1 MSHIPGV
8 ELPHVVEEILA
19 GGFQVAIRRKEGVRQ
34 LLVRFGRRALAAP
47 EPELDLPALMPKID
61 STQVHLPL
69 AQHALEGPSLP
80 RVYSSPY
87 AKEIRQ
93 RRVWRP
99 DEERKGGEAYAKGEA
114 SPQEPRP
121 SEPSG
126 RDGSA
131 DAPCARSFPQRAR
144 W

>member
-1 MSHIPGV
+1 MRAAEHSPRGPFRLLERRHG
-8 ELPHVVEEILA
+8 LA
-19 GGFQVAIRRKEGVRQ
+19 VIGE
-34 LLVRFGRRALAAP
+34 RRAGILTRRRIEASSRAGQKPRDDPFLTLARVATVALGLVLVY
-47 EPELDLPALMPKID
+47 LDLTLAL
-61 STQVHLPL
+61 VL
-69 AQHALEGPSLP
+69 AL
-80 RVYSSPY
+80 VYLIS
-87 AKEIRQ
+87 RC
-93 RRVWRP
+93 VF
-99 DEERKGGEAYAKGEA
+99 YAKGEA